1 MKKVYIVVGLCYHE
15 ESGANFSIISEYGV
29 KETLENAKQE
39 LQFCLQEI
47 KKEWNN
53 NEIEVAEEN
62 INDTSF
68 NISNE
73 YGEYYNYEIKERKIT
88 K

>member
-1 MKKVYIVVGLCYHE
+1 MKVYIVKGLNTDNDNCY
-15 ESGANFSIISEYGV
+15 AVVSEFGV
-29 KETLENAKQE
+29 RETLESAKQE

-73 YGEYYNYEIKERKIT
+73 YGEYYNYEIKEREIT

>member
-1 MKKVYIVVGLCYHE
+1 MKKVYIVVGLCYNE
-15 ESGANFSIISEYGV
+15 ESGANFSIISKYGV

-68 NISNE
+68 NISIE
-73 YGEYYNYEIKERKIT
+73 YGEYYNYEIKEREIT

>member
-1 MKKVYIVVGLCYHE
+1 MGKIYIVVGLCYNE

-29 KETLENAKQE
+29 KETLESAKKE
-39 LQFCLQEI
+39 LQLCLEEI
-47 KKEWNN
+47 KKEWND
-53 NEIEVAEEN
+53 NEIEVAEEK
-62 INDTSF
+62 INDTNF

-73 YGEYYNYEIKERKIT
+73 YGEYYNYEIKEREIT